1 MAGYIMNMND
11 IEAVK
16 KCIEEGVYSTIL
28 GRPKKEK
35 WGRAQEGTFADY
47 FSMKP
52 GDHIYFFCKRKIYGI
67 GEIV

>member
-16 KCIEEGVYSTIL
+16 KCIEEGAYSTIL

-35 WGRAQEGTFADY
+35 YME
-47 FSMKP
+47 
-52 GDHIYFFCKRKIYGI
+52 
-67 GEIV
+67 